1 MFKKII
7 SFIAAAACTASIA
20 QTAFAWDGSIKPV
33 VDTGGAVQIYSV
45 SEQDE
50 DDPNVSRFFYCDKD
64 GNHLNG
70 LVYGDFADEN
80 ELAPKLLMADFDDGK
95 ANFVYGFTKNS
106 KGKRYYTRG
115 ERAYGWKK
123 IGGYW
128 YHFDVKSG
136 YMDTGRTKI
145 CGAVYTFDEKGR
157 WQNRVS
163 KSGLAP
169 EDFSLR
175 VTGAIRNGF
184 DTSEKKLYY
193 GWAGGSVA
201 EANVKISPRDRQIL
215 WCMFLESGFELGGK
229 ESFDW
234 KYMDN
239 FCEETL
245 PKDSGY
251 SLYGSDP
258 EVVHTITVTAGGKT
272 ATVKYNTDAAQIALL
287 DEKAYHAQ
295 LLENQYWAYF
305 RELEEKYPYS
315 GEEEID
321 YLD

>member
-7 SFIAAAACTASIA
+7 SFIVAAACTASIA
-20 QTAFAWDGSIKPV
+20 QTAFAWDGSIKTV
-33 VDTGGAVQIYSV
+33 VDTGKVVQIYSV
-45 SEQDE
+45 SEPHE
-50 DDPNVSRFFYCDKD
+50 DDPNHLSSFYCDKD

-70 LVYGDFADEN
+70 LMYGNFAGEY
-80 ELAPKLLMADFDDGK
+80 ELYPNLLLADFKDGK

-123 IGGYW
+123 INGYW

-169 EDFSLR
+169 EDFSVK

-215 WCMFLESGFELGGK
+215 WCMFLESGFEAGAETIIDL
-229 ESFDW
+229 ESVRDFLEKSMPDLDGV
-234 KYMDN
+234 Y
-239 FCEETL
+239 
-245 PKDSGY
+245 Y
-251 SLYGSDP
+251 ASDP
-258 EVVHTITVTAGGKT
+258 KLVSTIKVTAGSLT
-272 ATVKYNTDAAQIALL
+272 SEITYDQDVAQAALL
-287 DEKAYHAQ
+287 DENAYHAW
-295 LLENQYWAYF
+295 LLEKQYWAYF